1 MLGNLIFSL
10 SVALPIFLVM
20 LTGFILKEKN
30 VINDNFIKAANFIV
44 FYVALP
50 LKLFNSVLASDVADN
65 FDLKFMSF
73 IIILT
78 IISVIL
84 VWIVASFFI
93 KEKSKKGAFIH
104 AGFRGNF
111 VYVGLSLLENV
122 TGSIGSVA
130 PLIIAFIIP
139 LYNILA
145 VLVLTFTNKNNKS
158 GNNLLNSLKSML
170 KNPFII
176 AIFLGIIGSLTGFE
190 LPNLVDN
197 TVQYF
202 SNLATPLALVT
213 IGATFNLQ
221 QLFANIMPSL
231 IASLVKLVF
240 LPAVMVLSGLLFSFS
255 NYELF
260 LIYILF
266 GVPSATVS
274 YIMTAAM
281 GGDRELAASIVMMT
295 TLLSVITMTVFVFI
309 FKTIGMV

>member
-1 MLGNLIFSL
+1 
-10 SVALPIFLVM
+10 M

-50 LKLFNSVLASDVADN
+50 LKLFNSVLASNVADN
-65 FDLKFMSF
+65 FNLKFMSF
-73 IIILT
+73 IITLT

-84 VWIVASFFI
+84 VWIVALFFI

-176 AIFLGIIGSLTGFE
+176 AIFLGIICSLTGFE
-190 LPNLVDN
+190 LPNLADN

-202 SNLATPLALVT
+202 SDLATPLALVT